1 MATPAMAAQDNDWE
15 TLETDNFVIEY
26 QSGYEDD
33 AQKIGRMGEQART
46 EILAE
51 IPYDDPPTFDN
62 PIHIRV
68 YPEDQWNRDPYGQ
81 YWKTNRGSNRVVRI
95 HVLAPSELEYADG
108 DDVPD
113 EYEQSLWHEY
123 MHIVHWDTGTDHSG
137 YGHWDRNPLWFT
149 EGLSEYYVFQS
160 PSVKDSF
167 PSYTIREAN
176 KSIRSDE
183 ADFDKITQ
191 YEYGGG
197 HLLSMYMVDTYG
209 EDAVWRVLKSSE
221 DFWPAVQS
229 EFGVNKTEFVDGW
242 NKWSEHHVEENNT
255 GQEKQ
260 TQSSTP
266 DSESIDTGNESTS
279 EETESEG
286 TESGETNS
294 GETESET
301 PGFGIG
307 SGIAAFGV
315 AGYILRRRHQ

>member
-1 MATPAMAAQDNDWE
+1 MAAQDNDWE

-26 QSGYEDD
+26 QSGYEED
-33 AQKIGRMGEQART
+33 AQDIGRMGERART

-68 YPEDQWNRDPYGQ
+68 YPEEQWNRPASTQ

-95 HVLAPSELEYADG
+95 HLQAPSEAEYITMND
-108 DDVPD
+108 
-113 EYEQSLWHEY
+113 YERGLWHEY
-123 MHIVHWDTGTDHSG
+123 MNIVLWDTGTDHSG
-137 YGHWDRNPLWFT
+137 YGHWDRNPLWFP
-149 EGLSEYYVFQS
+149 EGLSDYYVFQS
-160 PSVKDSF
+160 PSVTDSF
-167 PSYTIREAN
+167 PSRSIREVN
-176 KSIRSDE
+176 ESIQSGE
-183 ADFDKITQ
+183 TDFDEITQ
-191 YEYGGG
+191 HEYAGG
-197 HLLSMYMVDTYG
+197 HLLSMYMVDEYG
-209 EDAVWRVLKSSE
+209 EDAVWRVLRSSE

-229 EFGVNKTEFVDGW
+229 EFGVSKTEFVDGW
-242 NKWSEHHVEENNT
+242 NKWSERHVEENNT

-266 DSESIDTGNESTS
+266 DSESIDTSNESTS